1 MYFLLQQV
9 LMHLLVGITFAF
21 LNVNI
26 IHAFLTIGIITF
38 FLCVL
43 GVKIGNAFGSKYE
56 SKAEMFGGI
65 ILILIGSKIL
75 IEHLLK

>member
-38 FLCVL
+38 LLCVL
-43 GVKIGNAFGSKYE
+43 GVKIGNTFGSKYE

>member
-1 MYFLLQQV
+1 
-9 LMHLLVGITFAF
+9 MHLLVGITFAF

-43 GVKIGNAFGSKYE
+43 GVKIGNTFGSKYE
-56 SKAEMFGGI
+56 SKAEILGGV

-75 IEHLLK
+75 IEHLL